1 MSKKLVLLVALL
13 SFASLSIAQDAP
25 STRVPANRDLSE
37 ARHDVQGAMAAAP
50 IAPSTVTCAASYA
63 SGYGERRTTDC
74 VTVNGNISELS
85 VNGEEMINAGIVDEG
100 YGLCDFN
107 TGVSYF
113 DYGANDSGNLLGS
126 SFSLP
131 NGKTAVS
138 TRITTDGIWQITNT
152 VMQVLATNTSPGK
165 VIAKTVVK
173 NMTGISRG
181 IFFLRHADLDAN
193 GNSATNDFDWGV
205 NTAYG
210 TFNGGGIAGTST
222 TQGYGLEMLDN
233 SYNGAGGSQH
243 NFYTLNTFAGPTNVC
258 SPFAN
263 VSTQPF
269 SGDGSL
275 MGLFS
280 ATVGPN
286 KAATFQI
293 TYQPI

>member
-1 MSKKLVLLVALL
+1 
-13 SFASLSIAQDAP
+13 
-25 STRVPANRDLSE
+25 
-37 ARHDVQGAMAAAP
+37 
-50 IAPSTVTCAASYA
+50 
-63 SGYGERRTTDC
+63 
-74 VTVNGNISELS
+74 VTVNGNITELS

-100 YGLCDFN
+100 YGLCDF
-107 TGVSYF
+107 TSGVSYF
-113 DYGANDSGNLLGS
+113 DYGNNDSGNLLAS

-131 NGKTAVS
+131 NAKTAVS
-138 TRITTDGIWQITNT
+138 TRISSDGLWQITNT
-152 VMQVLATNTSPGK
+152 ITQVLATSTSPGK

-173 NMTGISRG
+173 NLTGIGRG

-222 TQGYGLEMLDN
+222 TKGYGLEMLDN
-233 SYNGAGGSQH
+233 SYNGVGGGQH
-243 NFYTLNTFAGPTNVC
+243 NFYTLNNFAGPTNVC
-258 SPFAN
+258 SPFGN

-286 KAATFQI
+286 KSVTFQV